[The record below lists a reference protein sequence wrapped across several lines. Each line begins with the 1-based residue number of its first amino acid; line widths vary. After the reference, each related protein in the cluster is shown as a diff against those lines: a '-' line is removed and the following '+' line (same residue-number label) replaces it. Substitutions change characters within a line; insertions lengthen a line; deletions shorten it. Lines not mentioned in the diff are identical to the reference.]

1 MEVLVLAY
9 NVIYADPPWNY
20 NSKHTGG
27 SMNSGAAQKYN
38 VLTQQ
43 DIIDIIRNVGISD
56 DSVIFLWSTT
66 PMLISA
72 VHIIQELGYT
82 YKTLITWIKTGRLGM
97 GYWVRVQTEFLLL
110 GVKGNIRP
118 FKSSMRN
125 HILEKPGKHSAKP
138 DIFYEIIETLTKN
151 VENRKLIEIFARK
164 RRVGWESI
172 GDELESS
179 EHKDR

>member
-1 MEVLVLAY
+1 MPLMY

-27 SMNSGAAQKYN
+27 SMKSGAVQKYN
-38 VLTQQ
+38 VLTQE
-43 DIIDIIRNVGISD
+43 DIIDVIQSVGIAA

-72 VHIIQELGYT
+72 LHIIQELGYT
-82 YKTLITWIKTGRLGM
+82 YKTLITWVKTGRLGM

-125 HILEKPGKHSAKP
+125 HVFEKAGRHSAKP
-138 DIFYEIIETLTKN
+138 EVFYEIIETLTKN
-151 VENRKLIEIFARK
+151 IVDRRMIEIFART
-164 RRVGWESI
+164 RREGWDSVGN
-172 GDELESS
+172 ELE
-179 EHKDR
+179 